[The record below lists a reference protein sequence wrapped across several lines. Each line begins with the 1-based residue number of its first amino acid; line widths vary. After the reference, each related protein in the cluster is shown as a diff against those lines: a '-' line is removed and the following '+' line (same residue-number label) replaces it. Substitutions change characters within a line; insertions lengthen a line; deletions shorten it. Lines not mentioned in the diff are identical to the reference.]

1 LRFDNPKILST
12 MTDTIYT
19 SEIEIQPFIITK
31 MIHFSIRRSV
41 TFDESQMLLDGKI
54 MMWVEMIFVF
64 SSIPKCQTQNAD
76 TQLQSREQ

>member
-1 LRFDNPKILST
+1 